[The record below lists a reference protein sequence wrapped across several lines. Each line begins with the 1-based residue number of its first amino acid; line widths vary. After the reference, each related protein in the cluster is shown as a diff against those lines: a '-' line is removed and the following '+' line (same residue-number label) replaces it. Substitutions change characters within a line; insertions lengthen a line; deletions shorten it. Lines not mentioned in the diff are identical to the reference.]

1 MSSWALQ
8 DAKAKLGE
16 VLDTAKREGPQIIT
30 RRGVEE
36 VAVVPIEQ
44 WNHMNA
50 KAKPTLLEILQS
62 GPQFDLNIP
71 PRGRMRPRKPI
82 EF

>member
-1 MSSWALQ
+1 MGTWALQ
-8 DAKAKLGE
+8 NAKAKLSE
-16 VLDTAKREGPQIIT
+16 VVDTAKRDGPQIIT

-36 VAVVPIEQ
+36 VAVVPIDQ
-44 WNHMNA
+44 WRRMNRPD
-50 KAKPTLLEILQS
+50 KFTLLEALQS

-71 PRGRMRPRKPI
+71 PRGRLRMRKPV

>member
-44 WNHMNA
+44 RNHMNA
-50 KAKPTLLEILQS
+50 KAKPTFLEILQS

-71 PRGRMRPRKPI
+71 PRERMRPRKPI

>member
-8 DAKAKLGE
+8 DAKAKLSE
-16 VLDTAKREGPQIIT
+16 LVDTAKRNGPQIIT

-44 WNHMNA
+44 WKRMGGM
-50 KAKPTLLEILQS
+50 AKPSLLEVLQS

-71 PRGRMRPRKPI
+71 ARGRMHLRKPVK
-82 EF
+82 F